1 VAIIAD
7 KTGKKDKVET
17 VDLAKID
24 EKTGEYKRTIWKTFD
39 PRQYKLDI
47 ARYIY

>member
-7 KTGKKDKVET
+7 KIGKKDKIET
-17 VDLAKID
+17 VDLINVD
-24 EKTGEYKRTIWKTFD
+24 EKTGKHKRTILKTID